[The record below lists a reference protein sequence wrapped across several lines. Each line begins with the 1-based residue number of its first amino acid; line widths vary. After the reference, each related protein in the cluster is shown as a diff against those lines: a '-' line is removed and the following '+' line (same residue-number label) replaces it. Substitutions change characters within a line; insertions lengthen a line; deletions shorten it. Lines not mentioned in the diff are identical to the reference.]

1 MLVTLQEILTPSL
14 QNNSIIGAF
23 NATCYGD
30 AQPIITAAE
39 KLDAPV
45 IVQIG
50 PSATSYMDIGLWG
63 KLLIEMAN
71 RTKIPVCIHFDHGKR
86 IVDVQSALDAGF
98 TGVMIDGS
106 QLPYKEN
113 VELTREVVK
122 RAKKYGVGVE
132 AEIGS
137 VAYNGIE
144 GISSILSGPATV
156 ENFVCD
162 TGIDAVAV
170 AVGTL
175 HRMEKKSSR
184 IEFDR
189 LHSIEERIGIPLVIH
204 GSSGLIDEE
213 IVKLRSTKVCKLNIG
228 TALRIC
234 FYNAFR
240 KALADNPSKYVL
252 TELVIEPML
261 AVESLVTEKLR
272 LLGFE
277 K

>member
-1 MLVTLQEILTPSL
+1 MLITLQEILTPSL
-14 QNNSIIGAF
+14 NNDFIIGAF

-39 KLDAPV
+39 KLNAPV

-50 PSATSYMDIGLWG
+50 ASATSYMDVGLWG

-71 RTKIPVCIHFDHGKR
+71 RSSIPVCVHFDHGKR
-86 IVDVQSALDAGF
+86 IVDVQAALDAGF

-113 VELTREVVK
+113 VELTQEVVK
-122 RAKKYGVGVE
+122 RAEKYGVGVE

-137 VAYNGIE
+137 VAYQDVE
-144 GISSILSGPATV
+144 GISGILSDPETV
-156 ENFVCD
+156 EKFVND
-162 TGIDAVAV
+162 TGVDAVAV

-175 HRMEKKSSR
+175 HRMAQKSSR

-189 LHSIEERIGIPLVIH
+189 LQKIEELVKIPLVIH
-204 GSSGLIDEE
+204 GSSGLIDEDL
-213 IVKLRSTKVCKLNIG
+213 IRLRSTRVCKVNIG
-228 TALRIC
+228 TALRLG
-234 FYNAFR
+234 FNNALR

-252 TELVIEPML
+252 TELVDEPML
-261 AVESLVTEKLR
+261 MIERLVTEKLS
-272 LLGFE
+272 LLGF
-277 K
+277 